1 MSDTRFP
8 MAQTAVPVNTD
19 GLVSPFLR
27 EKRVSRKTNLRK
39 TKCTHFLDIKL
50 LTGILFSRIQEI
62 LKCTRHEEMMLAGEC
77 PYLFAR
83 FYN

>member
-1 MSDTRFP
+1 
-8 MAQTAVPVNTD
+8 MAQTAVPVNT
-19 GLVSPFLR
+19 GLYLLFYVRNVSQ
-27 EKRVSRKTNLRK
+27 EKTNLRK

-77 PYLFAR
+77 LYLFAR